1 MPSREFAECKFITK
15 EVQKLFDIFNN
26 IQPDGLFQRSRM
38 RGIRISQENT
48 IGIGRLQPLVY
59 FGHSMLDLGSGRICG
74 ISQRNYSMNKFQ
86 TLLMPHRPI
95 CAHTKEKL
103 VHLSCR
109 GENFTTK

>member
-1 MPSREFAECKFITK
+1 MCRLHNVKFVTK

-59 FGHSMLDLGSGRICG
+59 FDFLSDIVCWTCVQVEFVEFHRGTTVSTSSKHS
-74 ISQRNYSMNKFQ
+74 
-86 TLLMPHRPI
+86 
-95 CAHTKEKL
+95 
-103 VHLSCR
+103 
-109 GENFTTK
+109 